1 MSEVNWGE
9 VMGII
14 RTEQWLEKE
23 IDRPVK
29 ICERLEPYFKKQTAK
44 EIYNQ
49 LMGFGMYR
57 PSRAARN
64 NLVHMKEQKA
74 WDKVERLFNKYKH
87 KWNGPDIP
95 IFLFPVAQSGGF
107 FIREVKSKAGVSF
120 PDKMF
125 LFLSTYDDPKEVEA
139 LLIHEY
145 HHVCRLRLLDKRLED
160 YTLLDSIIIEGL
172 AEYAVLKNCGR
183 EYLAPW
189 CRMYKEKELLNFW
202 EKYLKEQLNIK
213 KHEKKHDELL
223 YGGGRLPNLLGYAA
237 GYQLIEHFY
246 KNNNYSTKLSFI
258 NPAKK
263 YLEYYNKT
271 FEKSQ

>member
-1 MSEVNWGE
+1 VSEVKWGE

-189 CRMYKEKELLNFW
+189 CRMYKKKELLNFW
-202 EKYLKEQLNIK
+202 EKYLKEQLNTK

-237 GYQLIEHFY
+237 GYHLIEHFY

-258 NPAKK
+258 NPAIK